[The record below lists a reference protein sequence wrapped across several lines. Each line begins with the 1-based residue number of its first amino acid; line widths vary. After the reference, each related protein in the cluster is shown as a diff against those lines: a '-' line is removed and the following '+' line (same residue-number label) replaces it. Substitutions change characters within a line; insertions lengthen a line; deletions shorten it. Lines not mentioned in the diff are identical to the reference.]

1 MSHLRCHLCGT
12 LLKEG
17 CLKYQ
22 VAVRVRSFFD
32 GVIPEMEKLSQ
43 GPELERLLQEIEACS
58 EEELNRQVYE
68 DDAFIMCAECKE
80 NFMEEIYSRLYPQ
93 ACPENGRAHLI
104 H

>member
-1 MSHLRCHLCGT
+1 M
-12 LLKEG
+12 KEG
-17 CLKYQ
+17 NLKYQ
-22 VAVRVRSFFD
+22 VTVRVRSFFD
-32 GVIPEMEKLSQ
+32 GVIPEIQESCR
-43 GPELERLLQEIEACS
+43 GRELERLLKKIDACT

-80 NFMEEIYSRLYPQ
+80 TFMEEIYSRLYPQ

>member
-1 MSHLRCHLCGT
+1 M
-12 LLKEG
+12 KEG
-17 CLKYQ
+17 TLKYQ
-22 VAVRVRSFFD
+22 VTIRVRSFFD
-32 GVIPEMEKLSQ
+32 GEIPEIEKRSQ
-43 GPELERLLQEIEACS
+43 GLELGRLLQEIEACS

-80 NFMEEIYSRLYPQ
+80 TFMEEIYSRLYHQ

>member
-1 MSHLRCHLCGT
+1 
-12 LLKEG
+12 LKDG
-17 CLKYQ
+17 ALKYQ
-22 VAVRVRSFFD
+22 VTVRVRSFFD
-32 GVIPEMEKLSQ
+32 GVIPEIEKRSQ
-43 GPELERLLQEIEACS
+43 CLELERLLKEIDACS

-80 NFMEEIYSRLYPQ
+80 TLMEEIYSRLYPQ